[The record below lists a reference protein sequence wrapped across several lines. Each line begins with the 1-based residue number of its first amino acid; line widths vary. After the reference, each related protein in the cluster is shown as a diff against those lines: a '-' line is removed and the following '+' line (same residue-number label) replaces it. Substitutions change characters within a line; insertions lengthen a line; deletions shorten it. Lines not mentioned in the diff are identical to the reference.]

1 MDNGFFGY
9 SVPLAVL
16 QFKQGLG
23 RLIRGRE
30 DRGILVVLDN
40 RLLTKRYGKSFL
52 DSFYPI
58 QITRAMDE
66 VKKFLAQ
73 S

>member
-1 MDNGFFGY
+1 
-9 SVPLAVL
+9 
-16 QFKQGLG
+16 
-23 RLIRGRE
+23 
-30 DRGILVVLDN
+30 
-40 RLLTKRYGKSFL
+40 LTKRYGKSFL